1 MRDNKIIYNRNNKI
15 RPLWRLVFFLAL
27 TFAINIPLQM
37 GLQKILTQGNVRG
50 AISVFIYF
58 ISVLFSL
65 FVQIKF
71 LEKSSFKKYGLHINK
86 VWVQEFGV
94 GCVLSLI
101 QLCLFFMIVYLT
113 GNLEITGYFKK
124 ASPDYSFAEGFLSE
138 AFSLLVGSSVEELFF
153 RAFLFFILY
162 EALQTIIKDTNRRVV
177 LAVCIVSVLFGFAHF
192 DNNGATIISNLNLV
206 CDGLMMSLPFLIT
219 GRLGMSI
226 GIHFAWNLI
235 QGSVFGFAIS
245 GNIAK
250 ATIIS
255 VAMPNNLITG
265 GVFGPE
271 GSILLV
277 LLDVIGVAL
286 LLYWKR
292 LKSYENV
299 VNSAVSV
306 AA

>member
-1 MRDNKIIYNRNNKI
+1 
-15 RPLWRLVFFLAL
+15 
-27 TFAINIPLQM
+27 M

-50 AISVFIYF
+50 AISVSIYF

-86 VWVQEFGV
+86 VWLQEFGV

-101 QLCLFFMIVYLT
+101 QLCLFFVIVYLT
-113 GNLEITGYFKK
+113 GNVEITGYFIKS
-124 ASPDYSFAEGFLSE
+124 SPDYSFAQGFLSQ
-138 AFSLLVGSSVEELFF
+138 AFSLLAGSSAEELFF
-153 RAFLFFILY
+153 RAFLFYIFY
-162 EALQTIIKDTNRRVV
+162 EALQTTVKDTNRRVAF
-177 LAVCIVSVLFGFAHF
+177 AVCMASVLFGFAHF
-192 DNNGATIISNLNLV
+192 QNNGATTISNLNLV
-206 CDGLMMSLPFLIT
+206 FDGLMISLPFLIT

-255 VAMPNNLITG
+255 VAMPHNLITG

-277 LLDVIGVAL
+277 LLDAIAVVL

-299 VNSAVSV
+299 VNPTVFRSNLTGSM
-306 AA
+306 